1 MQRLLCW
8 IILRHHGI
16 VNSNWQLCRRRLLG
30 CVSDCLFV
38 LSRRFLHRDGIFFSL
53 FELFH
58 GHFRRV
64 GWTEC
69 LHGLPSWF
77 VLRHDRFIRGNWQL
91 LCRKIFRKL
100 GDAVFELPG
109 WEFSSHFELVEL
121 FVVHSRVILRHHWSD
136 CSDRCLQCGDLFRNL
151 SDGVFELPGW
161 YFSSNCR
168 LFKLLVVHSWVI
180 LRYDG
185 IVCSD
190 GKLCCWDVFSCICN
204 CVLVLSRRHLHVNGI
219 FFSLFKLCF
228 RNFIDCWCL
237 DLYY

>member
-1 MQRLLCW
+1 MLELSFGDLSGDNWVHKLLDVPC
-8 IILRHHGI
+8 
-16 VNSNWQLCRRRLLG
+16 
-30 CVSDCLFV
+30 
-38 LSRRFLHRDGIFFSL
+38 
-53 FELFH
+53 
-58 GHFRRV
+58 
-64 GWTEC
+64 
-69 LHGLPSWF
+69 
-77 VLRHDRFIRGNWQL
+77 
-91 LCRKIFRKL
+91 
-100 GDAVFELPG
+100 
-109 WEFSSHFELVEL
+109 
-121 FVVHSRVILRHHWSD
+121 RVILCHHWSD
-136 CSDRCLQCGDLFRNL
+136 CSDRCLQCGDLLRNL

-190 GKLCCWDVFSCICN
+190 GKLCCWDVFSCIFDSL
-204 CVLVLSRRHLHVNGI
+204 LVLSRWHLHVNDI